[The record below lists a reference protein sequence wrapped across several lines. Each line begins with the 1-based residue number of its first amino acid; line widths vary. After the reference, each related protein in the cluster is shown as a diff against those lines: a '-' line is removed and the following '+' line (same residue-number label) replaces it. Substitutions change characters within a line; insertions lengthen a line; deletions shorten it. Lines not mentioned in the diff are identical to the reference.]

1 MNLDNNFI
9 KKMEKQLLA
18 EKKRIEED
26 LADYVVKQGK
36 NSKTIFPE
44 YGDHN
49 GENASEV
56 MSYNN
61 TVAIKNT
68 LDKALR
74 DVEDAL
80 QRIKNGS
87 YGVCKYCK
95 QEINQ
100 ARLEARPTSSACIKC
115 KKKLLGEE

>member
-1 MNLDNNFI
+1 MSLDKKFI

-18 EKKRIEED
+18 EKKRIEDD
-26 LADYVVKQGK
+26 LADYVDKQDK
-36 NSKTIFPE
+36 NSKTVFPE

-61 TVAIKNT
+61 AVAIKNT

-74 DVEDAL
+74 DVNGAL
-80 QRIKNGS
+80 QRIKNGT
-87 YGVCKYCK
+87 YGICKYCK
-95 QEINQ
+95 QEISPE
-100 ARLEARPTSSACIKC
+100 RLEARPTSSACIKC

>member
-1 MNLDNNFI
+1 MSLD
-9 KKMEKQLLA
+9 KKFTQKMQKQLLA
-18 EKKRIEED
+18 EKKRIEDD
-26 LADYVVKQGK
+26 LADYTVKQGK
-36 NSKTIFPE
+36 TSKTIFPE

-61 TVAIKNT
+61 AVAIKNT

-74 DVEDAL
+74 DVNAAL

-87 YGVCKYCK
+87 YGICKYCQ
-95 QEINQ
+95 QEISQ